1 MASTMP
7 QAFKENFLGDSPDW
21 YKSAIIAFLI
31 LNPILL
37 FTAGPVLAGWALI
50 AEFIFTLAMALK
62 CYPLQPG
69 GLLAIEAIMLGLA
82 SPDAVYL
89 EVSANLQVIL
99 LLMFMVAGIYFMRD
113 MLLFVFTKILLG
125 VKSKTVL
132 AFMFCFAGA
141 LLSAFLDALTVTAVL
156 ITISVGFYSVYHKI
170 ASGKAITDEDHDHT
184 DDSGLL
190 AEHQT
195 NLEDFRAFLRTL
207 IMHGAVG
214 TALGGVC
221 TTVGEPQNLLIA
233 ERAGWN
239 FIEFFV
245 QMAPVTMPVLVC
257 GLITCI
263 LLEKT
268 KLFGYGAQLPDA
280 VRQVLQA
287 SSDHEDSKRTQRDNA
302 ALIVQFIVAIILV
315 FGLAFHWAAVGLIG
329 LMVII
334 LLTAYNG
341 VIDEHRIGH
350 AFEEAL
356 PFTALLVVFFAIVAV
371 IHEQHLFSPVIAWV
385 LAEDP
390 AVQPGMFFLANGA
403 LSAIS
408 DNVFVATV
416 YINEIKSVFDAGD
429 ITRDHFDKLVVA
441 INTGTNLPSVA
452 TPNGQAAFL
461 FLLTSAL
468 APLIKL
474 SYMRMVIMALP
485 YTVVLTTVGLLA
497 VLYRL

>member
-31 LNPILL
+31 INPILL

-125 VKSKTVL
+125 VKSKTIL

-302 ALIVQFIVAIILV
+302 ALIVQFVVAIILV